1 MPGYRLSSGVYSHEG
16 MTAARTRISEEMSKT
31 VFRVGTESRSDARD
45 GDNWPTEA
53 WHREDIIQPY
63 RLTGSLCCRSA
74 AFCAEGAAATHSSNK
89 GGKLSRR
96 VTTILRLCAL
106 FPKKIRLLLRAPV
119 SAANPRI
126 WRCFR
131 HVRQTHGSKPSAY
144 TDLSVVSRKSLS
156 PRISS
161 NSWIT
166 RSSGSRST

>member
-63 RLTGSLCCRSA
+63 RLTGSLCGRSA

-96 VTTILRLCAL
+96 VMNPAALRSFSKNSASSSSSPGIRSRLSDMALLPARSANSRYHPECVYEPLDGVPEIL
-106 FPKKIRLLLRAPV
+106 V
-119 SAANPRI
+119 AAD
-126 WRCFR
+126 F
-131 HVRQTHGSKPSAY
+131 
-144 TDLSVVSRKSLS
+144 
-156 PRISS
+156 
-161 NSWIT
+161 
-166 RSSGSRST
+166 

>member
-16 MTAARTRISEEMSKT
+16 MTTARTRISEEMSKT

-106 FPKKIRLLLRAPV
+106 FPKN
-119 SAANPRI
+119 SA
-126 WRCFR
+126 
-131 HVRQTHGSKPSAY
+131 
-144 TDLSVVSRKSLS
+144 
-156 PRISS
+156 SS
-161 NSWIT
+161 S
-166 RSSGSRST
+166 SSGICSQPSDMALLPARSANSR